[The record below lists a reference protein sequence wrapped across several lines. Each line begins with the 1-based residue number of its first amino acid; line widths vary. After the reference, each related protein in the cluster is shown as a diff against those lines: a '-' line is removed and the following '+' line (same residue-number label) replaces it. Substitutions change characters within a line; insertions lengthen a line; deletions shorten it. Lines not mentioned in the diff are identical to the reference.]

1 MGFVGKKSISSHP
14 IGNPDPVNTMKD
26 KINIIYTA
34 MAIIIIITLIMVG
47 VTTNLRIINITI
59 ARIKNLRIIKIITNT
74 IITSLHIITIAI
86 KMAIKNLHI
95 IIIINTIII
104 IRIRNIRIKIIIIF
118 IKDINLVITSTKVI
132 RIKIISQ
139 GSKRQV
145 WILLL
150 KLNVIQLRFET
161 WSQHQYH
168 YQQGGYQ
175 NQQGYQNH
183 QSYKP
188 TQNYQNH
195 ESQHGY
201 QKPNYSYTTTTV
213 PPTYTP
219 STTAKGH

>member
-1 MGFVGKKSISSHP
+1 MPQIAMRALNSQATVMLTTINHLAKGSHRMGFFGMGFVGKESISSHP
-14 IGNPDPVNTMKD
+14 IGNPDPVNTMKE

-59 ARIKNLRIIKIITNT
+59 AGIKNLRIIKIIINT

-150 KLNVIQLRFET
+150 KLNVIVEVWDLISAPISLPARRI
-161 WSQHQYH
+161 SKSA
-168 YQQGGYQ
+168 GL
-175 NQQGYQNH
+175 
-183 QSYKP
+183 S
-188 TQNYQNH
+188 
-195 ESQHGY
+195 ESS
-201 QKPNYSYTTTTV
+201 KL
-213 PPTYTP
+213 
-219 STTAKGH
+219 

>member
-1 MGFVGKKSISSHP
+1 MPQIAMRALNSQATVMLTTINHLAKGSHRMGFFGMGFVGKESISSHP
-14 IGNPDPVNTMKD
+14 IGTPDPVSTIKD
-26 KINIIYTA
+26 KINIIYMA

-139 GSKRQV
+139 ASKRQV
-145 WILLL
+145 
-150 KLNVIQLRFET
+150 
-161 WSQHQYH
+161 
-168 YQQGGYQ
+168 
-175 NQQGYQNH
+175 
-183 QSYKP
+183 
-188 TQNYQNH
+188 
-195 ESQHGY
+195 
-201 QKPNYSYTTTTV
+201 
-213 PPTYTP
+213 
-219 STTAKGH
+219 

>member
-1 MGFVGKKSISSHP
+1 MGFFGMGFVGKESISSHP
-14 IGNPDPVNTMKD
+14 IGNPDPVSTIKD

-59 ARIKNLRIIKIITNT
+59 AGIKNLRIIKIIIKT

-86 KMAIKNLHI
+86 KIAIKNRI

-104 IRIRNIRIKIIIIF
+104 RIRSIRIKIIIIY

-132 RIKIISQ
+132 RIKTIISQ

-150 KLNVIQLRFET
+150 KLNVIAEVWNLISASISSPARRI
-161 WSQHQYH
+161 SKSA
-168 YQQGGYQ
+168 GL
-175 NQQGYQNH
+175 
-183 QSYKP
+183 S
-188 TQNYQNH
+188 
-195 ESQHGY
+195 ESS
-201 QKPNYSYTTTTV
+201 KL
-213 PPTYTP
+213 
-219 STTAKGH
+219 